1 MDFPGEQCNSIIF
14 TKYPNPNV
22 RDAFWRILNKTK
34 PQFYWEFYR
43 DKARRELWQKI
54 YRGLRFK
61 EDHVYLLSPDIR
73 VLDAFSNLLESK
85 YDVVGTATDG
95 RKMLSMVSKLKP
107 DVVVMDIAMPNM
119 NGFDAGEK
127 LKKLLPEIKLI
138 FLTVNE
144 DPEMVT
150 EAFRIGANGYLLKS
164 SAASELFQAIDAV
177 LNAGNYVTPSITE
190 GMISSFIKNPG
201 GQKVHG
207 DLSIRQREVLQLLAE
222 GNTMKQ
228 VATTLNITPRTVAFH
243 KYQIMEDLDI
253 KTNSDLI
260 KYAVK
265 HGIVS

>member
-1 MDFPGEQCNSIIF
+1 MMRPRIF
-14 TKYPNPNV
+14 LA
-22 RDAFWRILNKTK
+22 D
-34 PQFYWEFYR
+34 
-43 DKARRELWQKI
+43 
-54 YRGLRFK
+54 
-61 EDHVYLLSPDIR
+61 DHTLL
-73 VLDAFSNLLESK
+73 LDAFKNLLEPK
-85 YDVVGTATDG
+85 YEVVGTATDG
-95 RKMLSMVSKLKP
+95 RKMLSMVSKIKP

-138 FLTVNE
+138 FLTVND

-164 SAASELFQAIDAV
+164 SAGSELFQAIDAV
-177 LNAGNYVTPSITE
+177 LNSGNYVTPKITE

-207 DLSIRQREVLQLLAE
+207 DLSIRQREVLQLLTE

-228 VATTLNITPRTVAFH
+228 VGAALNITPRTVAFH

-260 KYAVK
+260 KYAIK
-265 HGIVS
+265 HGLVS